1 MRFSSRLLL
10 LAIVSLANGLT
21 TAPQNLAFCQ
31 EARSVAMSPS
41 SAALAYLKSLSAE
54 QLKLAQIPFNDI
66 RRQEW
71 HFIPME
77 TRKGLPIREMN
88 DAQNKLALEL
98 LRSVTSEAGFKRA
111 TDTMSYE
118 SILLQL
124 EGPASE
130 KRRDYRKYYV
140 AIYGEPNNQSQWGLS
155 IEGHHM
161 SLNFTFDRGVVV
173 DSTPQLFAS
182 NPASLKKDFEV
193 PSAAIPGRTNKYQKG
208 HRLLASEEDTAFLML
223 NSLNDAQ
230 KSKAVFNTTC
240 PEDIQW
246 AGEPQPKPSDAV
258 GIPAAEL
265 TGEQKKL
272 LMNLVDTFQAN
283 VTKEVALSRMNV
295 VSNAGVDKIHF
306 GWAGAT
312 SPDGQYFF
320 RIQGPTFIGELCNFQ
335 KDPEGNSA
343 NHIHCVWRDL
353 TGDFNLPVTPK

>member
-10 LAIVSLANGLT
+10 CAVASLAIGLNFNL
-21 TAPQNLAFCQ
+21 QNQVFCQ
-31 EARSVAMSPS
+31 EARTLATSPTTT
-41 SAALAYLKSLSAE
+41 ALAYLKSLSAE
-54 QLKLAQIPFNDI
+54 QLKLAQIPFGDV

-88 DAQNKLALEL
+88 EEQNKLALEL

-130 KRRDYRKYYV
+130 KRRDYRKYYIAV
-140 AIYGEPNNQSQWGLS
+140 YGQPNNQSQWGLS

-182 NPASLKKDFEV
+182 NPATLKKDFEV
-193 PSAAIPGRTNKYQKG
+193 PSAGNPGKKNKFQKG
-208 HRLLASEEDTAFLML
+208 NRLLAVEEDAAFAML

-230 KSKAVFNTTC
+230 KSKAIFNTTC

-246 AGEPQPKPSDAV
+246 AGEPQPKPGDAV
-258 GIPAAEL
+258 GIPAVEL

-272 LMNLVDTFQAN
+272 LMNLIDTFHAN
-283 VTKEVALSRMNV
+283 MTKEVALSRMNV
-295 VSNAGVDKIHF
+295 ISNAGVDKISF

-312 SPDGQYFF
+312 TSDGQFFF
-320 RIQGPTFIGELCNFQ
+320 RVQGPTFIGEFCNFQ

-353 TGDFNLPVTPK
+353 TGDFNLPVVSK